1 MMLQRAAAVD
11 ADFYQYDRC
20 RFVCTKNLRRSLF
33 IQGAHRNLS
42 SSQSF
47 KFWLFNDL
55 SAG

>member
-1 MMLQRAAAVD
+1 MMLHRAAAVD
-11 ADFYQYDRC
+11 ADFYQYDRSS
-20 RFVCTKNLRRSLF
+20 FICTKPLRRSLF

-42 SSQSF
+42 SSRSF